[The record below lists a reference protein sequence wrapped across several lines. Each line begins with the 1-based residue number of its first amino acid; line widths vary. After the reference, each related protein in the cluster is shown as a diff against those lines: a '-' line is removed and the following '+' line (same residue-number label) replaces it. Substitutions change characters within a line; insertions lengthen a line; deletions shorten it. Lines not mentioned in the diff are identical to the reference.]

1 MRPFYEETAAH
12 GRVTILSSGPPPL
25 ESLLFGQLQRITL
38 SPEAA
43 RRTLV
48 TALKQWTEP
57 DWFGKASLNCV
68 KEVATMFGKR
78 GRPPEDRLV
87 RQREIYEAVAP
98 LILRDGAKRLSMR
111 EAADA
116 ACLSIGGLYHYF
128 PTKRDLV
135 LHGLCPEALY
145 RLCDDFHAEFGHLT
159 MLDPQRYLHEGIE
172 TVVKEIGFCRPA
184 VHAALE
190 LGHESFW
197 EVIEALLSATA
208 LDFETHLRQA
218 APGVSDEE
226 LHRCGR
232 AIRRSICA
240 ALLDKSITANE
251 FRDELRM
258 QVDDRLSLMARAE
271 QALGDVTVLQSA
283 AVAD

>member
-1 MRPFYEETAAH
+1 
-12 GRVTILSSGPPPL
+12 
-25 ESLLFGQLQRITL
+25 
-38 SPEAA
+38 
-43 RRTLV
+43 
-48 TALKQWTEP
+48 
-57 DWFGKASLNCV
+57 
-68 KEVATMFGKR
+68 MFGKR
-78 GRPPEDRLV
+78 GRPPEDRLA

-111 EAADA
+111 AAAEA

-145 RLCDDFHAEFGHLT
+145 RYCEDFHAEYGYLT
-159 MLDPQRYLHEGIE
+159 TLAPQMYLHEGIE
-172 TVVKEIGFCRPA
+172 VVVKEIGFCRPA

-190 LGHESFW
+190 LGYGSFW
-197 EVIEALLSATA
+197 QVIEALLAATV

-218 APGVSDEE
+218 ARELSDEE

-232 AIRRSICA
+232 ALRRAICA
-240 ALLDKSITANE
+240 ALLDKSITTSE

-258 QVDDRLSLMARAE
+258 LVD
-271 QALGDVTVLQSA
+271 GH
-283 AVAD
+283 